1 MIDGVI
7 VARFQFAVLP
17 EPIRHA
23 LDKVTAAHKELL
35 IVLGEAAIPGSRN
48 NPLSVAAR
56 ASAIHAVYP
65 SVKVLHLRDHPN
77 NAVWSQ
83 NLDRLLLDAGVAKSA
98 VIYGNRARFS
108 SLYAG
113 EFRTSPLP
121 EVEGLRV
128 ELSVQ
133 EKPESMEFRM
143 GRVHAFQTSYPKV
156 FPTVD
161 IALFRS
167 GRSELLLGKKDLD
180 GLWRLPGG
188 FVDPD
193 DESYEAAAKRE
204 LTEETGPVVTSRLQF
219 ERSFKV
225 DDWRYRNEV
234 DKIITSLFA
243 ADYLEGDP
251 VGSDDLA
258 EVRWFPMHQVKRMLD
273 EGETVSEHA
282 PMLKYLLEKYI

>member
-17 EPIRHA
+17 EPIKRA
-23 LDKVTAAHKELL
+23 LDLVTAAHKEWL

-56 ASAIHAVYP
+56 ASAINAVYP
-65 SVKVLHLRDHPN
+65 SVKVLHIRDHPN

-83 NLDRLLLDAGVAKSA
+83 NLDRLLLDAGVAESA
-98 VIYGNRARFS
+98 VIYGSRERFS
-108 SLYAG
+108 SLYSG
-113 EFRTSPLP
+113 RFRTSALP
-121 EVEGLRV
+121 VVEGSRA

-133 EKPESMEFRM
+133 EKPGSIEFRM
-143 GRVHAFQTSYPKV
+143 GRIHAFQTSYPKV

-167 GRSELLLGKKDLD
+167 QRSELLLGRKDLD

-193 DESYEAAAKRE
+193 DGSYEAAAKRE
-204 LTEETGPVVTSRLQF
+204 LREETGPVNTTEFLF

-234 DKIITSLFA
+234 DKIITSLFT
-243 ADYLEGDP
+243 ADHLSGDP

-258 EVRWFPMHQVKRMLD
+258 EVRWFPMRQVKRMLD

-282 PMLKYLLEKYI
+282 SMLKYLLEKYI